1 MCMPSAARSRLTGNR
16 RLRKT
21 SSRELTAGEREG
33 REAMGVRFTVLASG
47 STGNATI
54 VKGREKTVMVD
65 AGLSMKKLDE
75 LMKMRGISGHDID
88 ALFVTHEHSDH
99 IKGLGAFAR
108 KYELPIFANEATW
121 GALERHVGTI
131 APDKRVIMETGER
144 LSFGDM
150 EIQSYPISHDAAEPV
165 GYCFEENGEKLSL
178 ATDLGYVSDKVRRAI
193 IDSDV
198 LVLESNHDTEML
210 RMGRYPWNI
219 KRRILSDIG
228 HLSNVAAAEAL
239 CELMTDRTKRVYLAH
254 LSLDHNQMDLAMLTV
269 NTILEDN
276 GIFYKKD
283 EFPLR
288 ETYYDRPTEWDEVK
302 RK

>member
-1 MCMPSAARSRLTGNR
+1 
-16 RLRKT
+16 
-21 SSRELTAGEREG
+21 
-33 REAMGVRFTVLASG
+33 MGLRFTVLASG

-54 VKGREKTVMVD
+54 VQGSEKTVLVD

-75 LMKMRGISGHDID
+75 LMRERGISGHDLD

-108 KYELPIFANEATW
+108 KYELPIYANEATW
-121 GALERHVGTI
+121 GAMERHVGTI
-131 APDKRVIMETGER
+131 APEKQVIMETGEQ
-144 LSFGDM
+144 LSFGPM
-150 EIQSYPISHDAAEPV
+150 YVQSYPISHDAAEPV
-165 GYCFEENGEKLSL
+165 GYCFEEQGEKLSL
-178 ATDLGYVSDKVRRAI
+178 ATDLGYVSEKVKRQI

-219 KRRILSDIG
+219 KRRILSDVG
-228 HLSNVAAAEAL
+228 HLSNVAAGEAL
-239 CELMTDRTKRVYLAH
+239 IELMTDRTKRVYLAH

-269 NTILEDN
+269 NSILEN
-276 GIFYKKD
+276 HGIFYKK
-283 EFPLR
+283 EEIPLR
-288 ETYYDRPTEWDEVK
+288 MTYHDKPTAWDEVK

>member
-1 MCMPSAARSRLTGNR
+1 
-16 RLRKT
+16 
-21 SSRELTAGEREG
+21 
-33 REAMGVRFTVLASG
+33 MGLRFTVLASG

-54 VKGREKTVMVD
+54 VKGSEKTVLVD
-65 AGLSMKKLDE
+65 VGLSMKKIEE
-75 LMKMRGISGHDID
+75 LMKERGVSGHELD

-108 KYELPIFANEATW
+108 KYELPIYANEATW
-121 GALERHVGTI
+121 GAMERHVGSI
-131 APDKRVIMETGER
+131 EAEKRVIIETGEA
-144 LSFGDM
+144 LDFGPM
-150 EIQSYPISHDAAEPV
+150 RVQSYPISHDAAEPV
-165 GYCFEENGEKLSL
+165 GYCFEEHGEKLSL
-178 ATDLGYVSDKVRRAI
+178 ATDLGYVSEKVKRHI

-228 HLSNVAAAEAL
+228 HLSNVAAGEAL
-239 CELMTDRTKRVYLAH
+239 IELMTDRTKRVYLAH

-269 NTILEDN
+269 NSILENN
-276 GIFYKKD
+276 GIFYKQD
-283 EFPLR
+283 EMPLR
-288 ETYYDRPTEWDEVK
+288 KTYHDRPTPWDEVK